1 MFEPMMPGK
10 QEKKKK
16 CRLKV
21 EDCSERKEKDGAKAK
36 RHNEM

>member
-16 CRLKV
+16 YRLKV
-21 EDCSERKEKDGAKAK
+21 EDCSDRKEKDGAKAK
-36 RHNEM
+36 RHIEM

>member
-1 MFEPMMPGK
+1 MFEPMMQGK

-21 EDCSERKEKDGAKAK
+21 EDCSDRKEKDEAKAK
-36 RHNEM
+36 RHIEM

>member
-36 RHNEM
+36 RQSEM